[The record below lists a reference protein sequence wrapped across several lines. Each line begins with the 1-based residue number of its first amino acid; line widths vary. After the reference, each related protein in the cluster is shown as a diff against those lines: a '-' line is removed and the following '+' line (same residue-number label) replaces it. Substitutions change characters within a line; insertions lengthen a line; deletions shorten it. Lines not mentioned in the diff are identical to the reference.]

1 MITCEYMG
9 RLGNNMFQ
17 IATAFAIA
25 NKYNDVAEFSPH
37 PDFPHLPERTCV
49 PTNEFIGL
57 NNRNPVHNIPHKQN
71 MTLVGFFQRHEYFDS
86 VKTELI
92 KEVFRVPED
101 WQPNITA
108 IHVRRG
114 DFLIDPFNFPPVSIE
129 YINQA
134 IKLIKNIKKIVFLS
148 DDIEWCVENF
158 STLQNV
164 DFRCNTKGI
173 DDIYYMANCDNVIMS
188 NSTFSFWGAYLS
200 NRKRQ
205 IVFPLHWFAKTSGR
219 DGYEICPKEWKGI

>member
-17 IATAFAIA
+17 IATTYATAK
-25 NKYNDVAEFSPH
+25 KYNDIAEFSPH
-37 PDFPHLPERTCV
+37 PDMPHLPIRSTK
-49 PTNEFIGL
+49 PDNEFIGL
-57 NNRNPVHNIPHKQN
+57 NNRNQIYDIPHKKN
-71 MTLVGFFQRHEYFDS
+71 MTLVGFFQRHEYFDF
-86 VKTELI
+86 VKDELI
-92 KEVFRVPED
+92 EKVFNVPND
-101 WQPNITA
+101 WQPNTIA

-114 DFLIDPFNFPPVSIE
+114 DFLFDPFNFPPVSVE
-129 YINQA
+129 YINKA
-134 IKLIKNIKKIVFLS
+134 ISLMPENKRIVFLS
-148 DDIEWCVENF
+148 DDMNWCIENF
-158 STLQNV
+158 SNLPKV
-164 DFRCNTKGI
+164 EFRINTSPMS
-173 DDIYYMANCDNVIMS
+173 DIFYMANCDNVIMS